1 MAQGSPDGDGVC
13 ADPAQLLPLALSRPN
28 DALVAGR
35 SVLASQPGPYAASL
49 AHQAIGIVLRDHG
62 DLPGAIA
69 ELRKGVRLARASGH
83 PEREVDVQAT
93 LGVAL
98 AVMGRSQQGLALLDR
113 VVASSQGGT
122 TGSVL
127 MRRAFV
133 LKHLGRFYEAHQD
146 LSRALPYFRR
156 VGDTVWEARSLIHR
170 ADVFLALGLPGRA
183 AADFA
188 RAEQLFA
195 VNGQELEYA
204 KARHSLGLVALSRGD
219 LPGALSYFDEAA
231 HRYDTLGETIP
242 DLAIDRCSAL
252 LAAGLPAAA
261 VRETDTALS
270 QIPPQGGIAFKKAE
284 LLFAAATAALA
295 AGRPAEA
302 AQRARQARRLFQAQ
316 GRAVWAA
323 RADLVLAQ
331 ARYAAG
337 ERSARLLRFAQDVA
351 ARLDASRADQAL
363 HAHLLAGRLALGRPH
378 AADADQHLERVAR
391 SRRRSKPPL
400 TRSVAWLARAL
411 QADARG
417 NVRATAAACK
427 RGLDSLTEHQ
437 MTLGATELRAYGTA
451 HGAELATLAQRDA
464 VRRAD
469 ARRLLLWS
477 ERWRATALAVPG
489 TPTRH
494 DRELAAELEA
504 LRSVSR
510 LLQSGEM
517 AAARRNALERERRR
531 LEAAVQ
537 ARTRRSP
544 GGAGRATSPGP
555 GTRDFDLDELFAELG
570 ETRLV
575 EIVYVDGVP
584 HVIVVAGRRMRV
596 YPVGGDPRPEVQLNR
611 FVLRR
616 LAHGPPRPGDDR
628 LLPLRGRAL
637 ESSLLGSAA
646 ADLGDGPVVVV
657 PAGRLGPVPWTL
669 MPSLRDRPVT
679 VAPSA
684 FSWLRARRRQP
695 PVQRR
700 VALVAGPRLATGGA
714 EVAQLRDRYPDA
726 VLLGQGSATA
736 GDVLRALDGAWLAH
750 IAAHGTFRADNPL
763 FSSIQLDDGP
773 LTVHDLERLAQA
785 PYRMVLSSCD
795 SGVAATVGAN
805 ELLGLVSSLVPL
817 GAAGIV
823 ASIVPVNDRAA
834 VPLMLALHDALQK
847 EVTLAE
853 ALLAAREATVGD
865 PLAEAT
871 AHSFLA
877 LGA

>member
-1 MAQGSPDGDGVC
+1 MAQRGSGEDRVP
-13 ADPAQLLPLALSRPN
+13 ADPAQLLLLAVSRPN
-28 DALVAGR
+28 DALIAGR
-35 SVLASQPGPYAASL
+35 SVLASQPSPYTASF

-69 ELRKGVRLARASGH
+69 ELRKGARLARASGH

-93 LGVAL
+93 LGGTL
-98 AVMGRSQQGLALLDR
+98 AVMGRSQQGLALLDQA
-113 VVASSQGGT
+113 VASSQGRM

-146 LSRALPYFRR
+146 LGRALPYFRR
-156 VGDTVWEARSLIHR
+156 AGDTVWEARSLIHR
-170 ADVFLALGLPGRA
+170 ADVFLALGLPNRA

-188 RAEQLFA
+188 QAEQLFA
-195 VNGQELEYA
+195 ANGQELEHA
-204 KARHSLGLVALSRGD
+204 KARHSLGLVALSYGD

-231 HRYDTLGETIP
+231 RRYDALGETIT

-252 LAAGLPAAA
+252 LAAGLAAA
-261 VRETDTALS
+261 AARETDTALS

-302 AQRARQARRLFQAQ
+302 AQRAGQARRLFRAQ

-351 ARLDASRADQAL
+351 ARLDASRGDQAL
-363 HAHLLAGRLALGRPH
+363 QAHLLAGRLALGRQQ
-378 AADADQHLERVAR
+378 AAEADRHLERVAR
-391 SRRRSKPPL
+391 SRRRRPPL

-411 QADARG
+411 QADAQG
-417 NVRATAAACK
+417 NVRATAAACA
-427 RGLDSLTEHQ
+427 RGLDALAEHQ

-464 VRRAD
+464 LRRAD

-477 ERWRATALAVPG
+477 ERWRATALAVPS

-510 LLQSGEM
+510 LLESGEM

-544 GGAGRATSPGP
+544 GRAGPATSPGP
-555 GTRDFDLDELFAELG
+555 GTREFDLDELFAELG
-570 ETRLV
+570 ETTLV
-575 EIVYVDGVP
+575 EVVYVDDVRY
-584 HVIVVAGRRMRV
+584 VIVVAGRRMRL
-596 YPVGGDPRPEVQLNR
+596 YPVGGDPYREVQLSR

-616 LAHGPPRPGDDR
+616 LAYWPPRPGDER
-628 LLPLRGRAL
+628 LLPHRGRGL

-684 FSWLRARRRQP
+684 FTWLRARRRRP
-695 PVQRR
+695 PAQRR

-726 VLLGQGSATA
+726 VLLGHGNATA

-773 LTVHDLERLAQA
+773 LTVHDLERLGQA

-795 SGVAATVGAN
+795 SGVAAAVGAD

-823 ASIVPVNDRAA
+823 ASVVPVNDRAA
-834 VPLMLALHDALQK
+834 VPLMVALHDALQK
-847 EVTLAE
+847 EATLPE